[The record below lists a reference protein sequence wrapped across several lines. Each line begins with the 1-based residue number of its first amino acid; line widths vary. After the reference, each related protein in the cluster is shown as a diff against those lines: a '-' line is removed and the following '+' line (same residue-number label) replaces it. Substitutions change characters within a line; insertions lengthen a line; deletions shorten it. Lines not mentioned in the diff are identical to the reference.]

1 MRNSAPINHFPPTL
15 FSPNR
20 SAIYGGAH
28 SYRAG
33 VGQTECHISSRASSR
48 ESGKSQNA
56 LALQRTQ
63 RHKDAM
69 GEAQREL
76 PASDSRVVKS
86 SINRRGAL
94 KLLAGS
100 VVTSVAAS
108 SLPLEALGHA
118 SGQKWKTAIGLNGFQ
133 SGSGKYHKLQ
143 ATSTR

>member
-1 MRNSAPINHFPPTL
+1 
-15 FSPNR
+15 
-20 SAIYGGAH
+20 
-28 SYRAG
+28 
-33 VGQTECHISSRASSR
+33 
-48 ESGKSQNA
+48 
-56 LALQRTQ
+56 
-63 RHKDAM
+63 M

-108 SLPLEALGHA
+108 SLPLAALGHA

-133 SGSGKYHKLQ
+133 SGSSKYHKLP